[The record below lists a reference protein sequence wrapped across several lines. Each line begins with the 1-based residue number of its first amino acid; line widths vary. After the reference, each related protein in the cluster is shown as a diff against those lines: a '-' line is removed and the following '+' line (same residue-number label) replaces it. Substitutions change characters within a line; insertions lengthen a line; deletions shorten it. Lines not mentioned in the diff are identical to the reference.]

1 MNSSRFRAALEELL
15 TQPGG
20 ISLKAWDHLC
30 LGDDGEG
37 PLSLVMAEF
46 RPVVRIDR
54 YVDEAGEESKDRRV
68 WLDK

>member
-1 MNSSRFRAALEELL
+1 MDTSRFRAALEELL

-30 LGDDGEG
+30 LGATGEG
-37 PLSLVMAEF
+37 PLSRVIAEF
-46 RPVVRIDR
+46 RPVVRIDWH
-54 YVDEAGEESKDRRV
+54 VDERGYESKDRRV